1 VSIPIYLQIK
11 DKMIEMISELPA
23 NSPVPSERDL
33 AIVYSASRMTVR
45 KAIDALVDEGYLY
58 RNSNKG
64 TFVADEVLR
73 KKNTTIE
80 LDKKVVEKDISYKS
94 IYFDVKASSSQEV
107 QDYLNISGEDS
118 VVRMIRLCLID
129 NRPQAIEEIYIKR
142 LDLDDEEF
150 RNLPKIRDF
159 SNFIAQGSLTQR
171 FVPTLVP
178 MQYAHMLNLK
188 INEPIIMVEN
198 IISRKSGRAFIYMKV
213 FNNPKE
219 KVIEI
224 TS

>member
-1 VSIPIYLQIK
+1 MSIPIYLQIK
-11 DKMIEMISELPA
+11 EKIIEMISELPA

-33 AIVYSASRMTVR
+33 AVIYSASRMTVR

-73 KKNTTIE
+73 KKNTTLDEKSIE
-80 LDKKVVEKDISYKS
+80 REITYKS
-94 IYFDVKASSSQEV
+94 IYFDVKASSSDEV
-107 QDYLNISGEDS
+107 QSYLNISGEDS
-118 VVRMIRLCLID
+118 VVRMIRLCLAD
-129 NRPQAIEEIYIKR
+129 ERPQSIEEIYIKR
-142 LDLDDEEF
+142 LDLDDDEF
-150 RNLPKIRDF
+150 RNLPKTRDF
-159 SNFIAQGSLTQR
+159 NDFIIQGSLTQR

-178 MQYAHMLNLK
+178 MQYAHMLELK

-198 IISRKSGRAFIYMKV
+198 IINRKSGAPFIYMKV

>member
-1 VSIPIYLQIK
+1 MSIPIYLQIK
-11 DKMIEMISELPA
+11 EKMIEMISELPA

-33 AIVYSASRMTVR
+33 AVIYSASRMTVR

-73 KKNTTIE
+73 KKNTTLDEKSIE
-80 LDKKVVEKDISYKS
+80 REITYKS
-94 IYFDVKASSSQEV
+94 IYFDVKASSSDEV
-107 QDYLNISGEDS
+107 QSYLNISGDDS
-118 VVRMIRLCLID
+118 VVRMIRLCLAD
-129 NRPQAIEEIYIKR
+129 ERPQSIEEIYIKR
-142 LDLDDEEF
+142 LDLDDDEF
-150 RNLPKIRDF
+150 RNLPKTRDF
-159 SNFIAQGSLTQR
+159 NDFIIQGSLTQR

-178 MQYAHMLNLK
+178 MQYAHMLELK

-198 IISRKSGRAFIYMKV
+198 IINRKSGAPFIYMKV